1 MLVGDVESNAVAVC
15 IPPDVL
21 LVLAY
26 SGVGTKSCLTSIK
39 AATQQT
45 SPGVVGPPPGMT
57 GPLLRDSAPWIKAA
71 REVGCG
77 E

>member
-45 SPGVVGPPPGMT
+45 SPGVIGPPPA
-57 GPLLRDSAPWIKAA
+57 LIN
-71 REVGCG
+71 
-77 E
+77 